1 MLCQGSKYAD
11 VGRDLYISMQ
21 NQSATCAK
29 AGGLPGRWSMQCSK
43 QIESEGLHS
52 HRGAGVRRRPGR
64 SGHLVMV
71 MMQGERAC
79 RARVVPRGLYCKLLL
94 LPKVRQV
101 GDWRSYSYLAIEAKP
116 CVISGLR
123 AYQVRSGQVRSGQM
137 KHGGRMW
144 PTAQQRWSLS
154 IHPFIHRWPSGF
166 GAAASI
172 DQGGDLGQHY
182 WVLTAARS
190 SREGRGG
197 GCEQRDGIKETCRSP
212 DTVNYC
218 C

>member
-1 MLCQGSKYAD
+1 
-11 VGRDLYISMQ
+11 
-21 NQSATCAK
+21 
-29 AGGLPGRWSMQCSK
+29 MQCSK

-123 AYQVRSGQVRSGQM
+123 AYQVRSGQVRSDETWRPYVA
-137 KHGGRMW
+137 HG
-144 PTAQQRWSLS
+144 PAAVVPLHSS
-154 IHPFIHRWPSGF
+154 IHSSLTVWFWCR
-166 GAAASI
+166 SI
-172 DQGGDLGQHY
+172 D
-182 WVLTAARS
+182 RP
-190 SREGRGG
+190 RR
-197 GCEQRDGIKETCRSP
+197 
-212 DTVNYC
+212 
-218 C
+218 